1 MHLSHTPMGQ
11 TTWALDANSRKKA
24 RGWSHIRILRHRYI
38 PSLSYETNYISK
50 SQKKRTKIQIKFL
63 TLRKVGRMG
72 LDHKDPFLPLR
83 QELGLLKPLLEH

>member
-11 TTWALDANSRKKA
+11 TTLASNLDANSRKKA
-24 RGWSHIRILRHRYI
+24 RGWSHIRISGHRYI

-50 SQKKRTKIQIKFL
+50 SQKKRAKIQMEFL

-72 LDHKDPFLPLR
+72 LDHKDLSSLYD
-83 QELGLLKPLLEH
+83 KNSAY